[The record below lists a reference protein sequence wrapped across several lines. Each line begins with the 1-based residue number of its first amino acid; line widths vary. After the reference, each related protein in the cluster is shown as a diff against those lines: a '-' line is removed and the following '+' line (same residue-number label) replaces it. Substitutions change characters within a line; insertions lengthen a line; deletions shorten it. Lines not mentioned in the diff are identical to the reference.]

1 MWWETTEE
9 GTVVVQPGT
18 VEVEGVVSRV
28 ANGEVWVVKGVLN
41 YAS

>member
-1 MWWETTEE
+1 
-9 GTVVVQPGT
+9 
-18 VEVEGVVSRV
+18 VEVEGVVSKV

>member
-1 MWWETTEE
+1 
-9 GTVVVQPGT
+9 
-18 VEVEGVVSRV
+18 VESVVSKV